1 MVYRPSSTVRPGLRY
16 NSTMID
22 PGLLNKVALISGAN
36 NPHGIGAGIA
46 WALAG
51 QGARVFL
58 HGYRGAW
65 KGGRQT
71 ADDDAAPGEAFYNRQ
86 GRKPL
91 EEVLE
96 SIRKAGGE
104 AAGLEGDLSR
114 PEFISEL
121 FDAAEGSLGPVQIMV
136 NNAAYWE
143 ADTFIP
149 WDQELVNT
157 AVELWTE
164 RPQSFSAGVFD
175 RIFAVNTRAVAL
187 TMAEFA
193 RRHIDRGANWG
204 RIVNISTAGSY
215 SFPSEVSY
223 GASKL
228 ALEGYTRSAAV
239 ELGQFGITANSLL
252 PGPVQS
258 GWITPELEEAILP
271 TIPTGRLGTPED
283 IANAVVFLASTQAD
297 WISGQTI
304 YVGGGHG
311 M

>member
-1 MVYRPSSTVRPGLRY
+1 
-16 NSTMID
+16 MID
-22 PGLLNKVALISGAN
+22 PQLQNKVALITGAN
-36 NPHGIGAGIA
+36 NPHGIGAAIA
-46 WALAG
+46 QALAA

-65 KGGRQT
+65 KGGRQEPI
-71 ADDDAAPGEAFYNRQ
+71 AEPQQERGVDNMAPGEAFYNRQ

-91 EEVLE
+91 DEVLE
-96 SIRKAGGE
+96 TIRAVGGV
-104 AAGLEGDLSR
+104 AAGMEGDLSQ
-114 PEFISEL
+114 PALAHAL
-121 FDAAEGSLGPVQIMV
+121 FDEAEQALGPVQIVV

-143 ADTFIP
+143 ADSFVP
-149 WDQELVNT
+149 GEEEMVNK

-164 RPQSFSAGVFD
+164 RPQAFDAGAFD
-175 RIFAVNTRAVAL
+175 RIFAVNARAAGL
-187 TMAEFA
+187 MMAEFA
-193 RRHIDRGANWG
+193 RRHVVRGADWG
-204 RIVNISTAGSY
+204 RIINISTAGSTT
-215 SFPSEVSY
+215 FPSEVSY

-239 ELGQFGITANSLL
+239 ELARFGITANSVL

-271 TIPTGRLGTPED
+271 TIPAGRLGTPQD
-283 IANAVVFLASTQAD
+283 IANAVLFLASVHAD
-297 WISGQTI
+297 WVSGQTI

>member
-1 MVYRPSSTVRPGLRY
+1 
-16 NSTMID
+16 MID
-22 PGLLNKVALISGAN
+22 PGLQNKVALVTGAN

-46 WALAG
+46 RALAA

-58 HGYRGAW
+58 HGYRG
-65 KGGRQT
+65 GSQTTDRGPQT
-71 ADDDAAPGEAFYNRQ
+71 AVHTFGGQPSAPGQEFYNHQQRT
-86 GRKPL
+86 PL
-91 EEVLE
+91 AEVLR
-96 SIRKAGGE
+96 SIGAQ
-104 AAGLEGDLSR
+104 AAGLEGDLSE
-114 PEFISEL
+114 PELITRL
-121 FDAAEGSLGPVQIMV
+121 FDAAEQAFGTVQIVV

-149 WDQELVNT
+149 SDQELVNP
-157 AVELWTE
+157 AVELWTA
-164 RPQSFSAGVFD
+164 RPQPFDAGVFD

-187 TMAEFA
+187 MMAEFG
-193 RRHIDRGANWG
+193 RRHVERGADWG
-204 RIVNISTAGSY
+204 RIVNVSTAGSY
-215 SFPSEVSY
+215 SFPSEVTY

-239 ELGQFGITANSLL
+239 ELGQFGVTANSLL

-258 GWITPELEEAILP
+258 GWISPELEQAILP
-271 TIPTGRLGTPED
+271 TIPAGRLGTPQD
-283 IANAVVFLASTQAD
+283 IANAVVFLASVQAD

>member
-1 MVYRPSSTVRPGLRY
+1 MAP
-16 NSTMID
+16 NMID
-22 PGLLNKVALISGAN
+22 PGLHNRVTLITGAN
-36 NPHGIGAGIA
+36 NPLGIGAAIGR
-46 WALAG
+46 ALAA

-65 KGGRQT
+65 KGGRQEG
-71 ADDDAAPGEAFYNRQ
+71 AAIDDRQPGEAFYNRM

-91 EEVLE
+91 EEVLQ
-96 SIRKAGGE
+96 SIRDAGGV
-104 AAGLEGDLSR
+104 AAGLEGDLAQ
-114 PEFISEL
+114 PAFATAL
-121 FDAAEGSLGPVQIMV
+121 FDAAEEALGPVQILV

-143 ADTFIP
+143 ADSFLP
-149 WDQELVNT
+149 GQEEMANK

-164 RPQSFSAGVFD
+164 RPQSFDAGAFD
-175 RIFAVNTRAVAL
+175 RIFAVNTRAAAL
-187 TMAEFA
+187 LMAEFA
-193 RRHIDRGANWG
+193 QRHVARGADWG

-239 ELGQFGITANSLL
+239 ELGRFGVTANSIL
-252 PGPVQS
+252 PGPVQT
-258 GWITPELEEAILP
+258 GWITPDLTEAILP
-271 TIPTGRLGTPED
+271 TIPAGRLGRPQD
-283 IANAVVFLASTQAD
+283 VAHAVVFLASVQAD
-297 WISGQTI
+297 WVSGQTI